1 MDIVPNQLNII
12 INTSIPGYQKIKY
25 TPSMTIKN
33 ISRDDQTVRFD
44 PLMKLNK
51 SIIDKIPEDIRQKQF
66 FNKGLFESLLNY
78 TNGTRAKNLNQAIHY
93 GYIDNNI
100 KVTLQSIF
108 PDNSII
114 YIANK
119 PYVIADVQWSNGNWK
134 VDTKQKKEEIDTS
147 KITDPYLYSTIVKE
161 DIISGEEQLD
171 NLPSSVLYGSN
182 FTGAR
187 DIGRG
192 VKPPEPPEPPGPPGP
207 EPPGPGP
214 GPGPGPEP
222 SGPGPGPGP
231 PPKPPVEPIEDYKL
245 VPSNNS
251 TRILRQYFQATN
263 FYKLINFLYQYLAP
277 AVKLQIVNL
286 LRTTTTI
293 NIVTTTNVSQAAYNE
308 TVKGVSVAAA
318 TANGDCFFLA
328 VADAINY
335 YNFTNQ
341 DDRIQSGIYGT
352 GKNLFTQLYL
362 RTLVYEYVVNEWD
375 LDNYLKNIAPV
386 NAKEMN
392 DEFARRLAGYPP
404 VPGISNED
412 YKTLAESVY
421 KSNDN
426 FLVEMLP
433 SVPKNT
439 DPKYTAPFTVINNK
453 KKIKDYILGKAYWA
467 NQVAIYALCWKLKIN
482 IIPIT
487 RQTHST
493 TGDLISI
500 PYIHF
505 TDDSWDKYLFL
516 YWSNNH
522 YELITFDSNQII
534 PSANKKSRIVTSK
547 TSIFERKSDK
557 YPPLYI
563 IFLIFGRY
571 LRYDDADKAIFSV
584 LPEFM
589 KQFNDALI
597 RIYDAKKSDPTN
609 AEINKF
615 ITYLSLYFPNIK
627 HPGPPTGPTGP
638 PTGPPKTSKTIIGG
652 YQPTPRYNPYPQYN
666 PQPRYNP
673 YPQYNP
679 TPRYNPY
686 PQYNPQ
692 PRYNPYP
699 QYNPQPRYNPYPFLA
714 KNMVKRDYEHDN
726 SKLAYY
732 ITIDMEL
739 HPGTSITPQEQKVL
753 KCRQKWNSVRKAY
766 ADFVGKP
773 YIIPP
778 VYQNKT
784 LKKVEN
790 TTNKTQKKRIAQNN
804 NNSRKY
810 RPAQNLVRVKRSV
823 KNR

>member
-1 MDIVPNQLNII
+1 MDIVPNQLNIT

-33 ISRDDQTVRFD
+33 IKSDDKTVRFE

-66 FNKGLFESLLNY
+66 FNKGLFDSLLNY
-78 TNGTRAKNLNQAIHY
+78 TNGRRAKNLLQAIHY

-100 KVTLQSIF
+100 KVTLKSIF

-119 PYVIADVQWSNGNWK
+119 PYTIADVQWSNGDWK
-134 VDTKQKKEEIDTS
+134 VDTKQKKEQIDPS
-147 KITDPYLYSTIVKE
+147 KITDPYLYSTIVRE
-161 DIISGEEQLD
+161 DIISGEQQLD
-171 NLPSSVLYGSN
+171 QLPPSVLYGSN

-192 VKPPEPPEPPGPPGP
+192 VKPPEPEPPAPPEPPGPPGP
-207 EPPGPGP
+207 PG
-214 GPGPGPEP
+214 
-222 SGPGPGPGP
+222 
-231 PPKPPVEPIEDYKL
+231 PPKPPGPPTPEPIEEYKL
-245 VPSNNS
+245 QPSNNS
-251 TRILRQYFQATN
+251 TRILRQYFQASN
-263 FYKLINFLYQYLAP
+263 FYKLINYLYQYLDT
-277 AVKLQIVNL
+277 AVQLQIVNL
-286 LRTTTTI
+286 LRSTTTI
-293 NIVTTTNVSQAAYNE
+293 NIITTTNVSQAAYNE
-308 TVKGVSVAAA
+308 SVRGLSVAAA
-318 TANGDCFFLA
+318 NANGDCFFLA

-352 GKNLFTQLYL
+352 GKNLFTQTYL
-362 RTLVYEYVVNEWD
+362 RSLVYEYVVNEWD

-386 NAKEMN
+386 NAKELN
-392 DEFARRLAGYPP
+392 VRFANRLSGYPT
-404 VPGISNED
+404 GITNED
-412 YKTLAESVY
+412 YKTLVENIY

-426 FLVEMLP
+426 FLVEMI
-433 SVPKNT
+433 STVPKNT
-439 DPKYTAPFTVINNK
+439 DPKYTAPFTVITDK
-453 KKIKDYILGKAYWA
+453 KKIKDYILGKNYWA

-487 RQTHST
+487 RQTHTT

-534 PSANKKSRIVTSK
+534 PSANKKSRTVTSK
-547 TSIFERKSDK
+547 TCIFERKSDK

-589 KQFNDALI
+589 KQFNDGLN
-597 RIYDAKKSDPTN
+597 RIYNAKIADPTN

-615 ITYLSLYFPNIK
+615 ITYLSFYFPNIK
-627 HPGPPTGPTGP
+627 HPQPPTGTP
-638 PTGPPKTSKTIIGG
+638 PTKPPKPSKTIIGG

-666 PQPRYNP
+666 PQPYQR
-673 YPQYNP
+673 YNP

-692 PRYNPYP
+692 PYQRYNP
-699 QYNPQPRYNPYPFLA
+699 PRYNPYGTQPFLA

-739 HPGTSITPQEQKVL
+739 HPGTTITPQEQKVL

-784 LKKVEN
+784 VKRAEN
-790 TTNKTQKKRIAQNN
+790 TTNKTQKNPIAQNN
-804 NNSRKY
+804 NNTRKY
-810 RPAQNLVRVKRSV
+810 RPAQNVTGWKRTV

>member
-1 MDIVPNQLNII
+1 MDIVPNQLNIT

-25 TPSMTIKN
+25 SPSMTIKN
-33 ISRDDQTVRFD
+33 IKSDDKTVRFN

-66 FNKGLFESLLNY
+66 FNKGLFDSLLNY
-78 TNGTRAKNLNQAIHY
+78 TNGRRAKNLMQAIHY

-100 KVTLQSIF
+100 KVTLKSIF

-119 PYVIADVQWSNGNWK
+119 PYTIADVQWSNGDWK
-134 VDTKQKKEEIDTS
+134 VDTKQKKEQIDPS
-147 KITDPYLYSTIVKE
+147 KITDPYLYSTIVRE
-161 DIISGEEQLD
+161 DIISGEQQLD
-171 NLPSSVLYGSN
+171 QLPPSVLYGSN

-187 DIGRG
+187 DVGRG
-192 VKPPEPPEPPGPPGP
+192 VEPPTLVEPPTRVVEP
-207 EPPGPGP
+207 PPGPGP
-214 GPGPGPEP
+214 PTKPIE
-222 SGPGPGPGP
+222 P
-231 PPKPPVEPIEDYKL
+231 PPKPVEPIEEYNL
-245 VPSNNS
+245 IPSNNS

-263 FYKLINFLYQYLAP
+263 FYKLINFLYQYLDSE
-277 AVKLQIVNL
+277 VKLQIVDL
-286 LRTTTTI
+286 LRSTTTI
-293 NIVTTTNVSQAAYNE
+293 DIVTTTNVSPNAYKQSVE
-308 TVKGVSVAAA
+308 GVSVAAA
-318 TANGDCFFLA
+318 NANGDCFFLA
-328 VADAINY
+328 VADALNY

-341 DDRIQSGIYGT
+341 DDRIQSGVYGT
-352 GKNLFTQLYL
+352 GKILFTQLYL
-362 RTLVYEYVVNEWD
+362 RTLVYEYIVNDWD

-386 NAKEMN
+386 NAQELN
-392 DEFARRLAGYPP
+392 DEFARRLAGYPQ
-404 VPGISNED
+404 VPGISKED
-412 YKTLAESVY
+412 YMVLAVSVY
-421 KSNDN
+421 KSKDN
-426 FLVEMLP
+426 FLVEMVP
-433 SVPKNT
+433 SMPKNT
-439 DPKYTAPFTVINNK
+439 DPKYTAPFTVIDNK
-453 KKIKDYILGKAYWA
+453 KKIKDYILGKNYWA
-467 NQVAIYALCWKLKIN
+467 NQVAIYALCSKLKVN

-522 YELITFDSNQII
+522 YELITFNSKQKI
-534 PSANKKSRIVTSK
+534 PTENKKTKIVTSK
-547 TSIFERKSDK
+547 TAIFKRNSTL

-571 LRYDDADKAIFSV
+571 LRYDDADKDIFSV

-597 RIYDAKKSDPTN
+597 RIYDANIADPTN
-609 AEINKF
+609 AQ
-615 ITYLSLYFPNIK
+615 ITQFLNNLSFYFPNIK
-627 HPGPPTGPTGP
+627 P
-638 PTGPPKTSKTIIGG
+638 PPKPIVGG
-652 YQPTPRYNPYPQYN
+652 YQPQNGYYNQPSRYNPPPRYNPYPQYN
-666 PQPRYNP
+666 PQPYQRYN
-673 YPQYNP
+673 Q
-679 TPRYNPY
+679 TPRYNP
-686 PQYNPQ
+686 QYNPS
-692 PRYNPYP
+692 
-699 QYNPQPRYNPYPFLA
+699 PFLA

-739 HPGTSITPQEQKVL
+739 HPGTSITPQEQKIL

-784 LKKVEN
+784 LKRVEN
-790 TTNKTQKKRIAQNN
+790 TTNKTQKKPIAQNN
-804 NNSRKY
+804 NITRKY

>member
-25 TPSMTIKN
+25 NPSMTIKN
-33 ISRDDQTVRFD
+33 INSDDKTVRFD
-44 PLMKLNK
+44 PLIKLNK
-51 SIIDKIPEDIRQKQF
+51 SLIDKIPEDIRQKQF
-66 FNKGLFESLLNY
+66 FNKGLFESLINY
-78 TNGTRAKNLNQAIHY
+78 TNGTRAKNLNQAINY

-100 KVTLQSIF
+100 KVTLKTIF

-134 VDTKQKKEEIDTS
+134 VDTKQKKEQIDPS

-171 NLPSSVLYGSN
+171 QLPPSVLYGSN

-187 DIGRG
+187 DVGRG
-192 VKPPEPPEPPGPPGP
+192 VKPEPELPGPPAPEPPGPPKPPKP
-207 EPPGPGP
+207 EPPKPI
-214 GPGPGPEP
+214 EP
-222 SGPGPGPGP
+222 PARI
-231 PPKPPVEPIEDYKL
+231 VEPIEQYKL
-245 VPSNNS
+245 QPSNNS

-263 FYKLINFLYQYLAP
+263 FYKLINYLYQYLDP
-277 AVKLQIVNL
+277 EVQLQIVNL
-286 LRTTTTI
+286 LRSTTTI
-293 NIVTTTNVSQAAYNE
+293 NIITTTNVSQAAYNE
-308 TVKGVSVAAA
+308 SVRGLSVAAA
-318 TANGDCFFLA
+318 NANGDCFFLA

-352 GKNLFTQLYL
+352 GKNLFTQTYL
-362 RTLVYEYVVNEWD
+362 RSLVYEYVVNEWD

-386 NAKEMN
+386 NAKELN
-392 DEFARRLAGYPP
+392 VRFANRLSGYPT
-404 VPGISNED
+404 GITNED
-412 YKTLAESVY
+412 YMVLAENIY

-426 FLVEMLP
+426 FLVEMI
-433 SVPKNT
+433 STVPKNT
-439 DPKYTAPFTVINNK
+439 DPKYTAPFTVITDK
-453 KKIKDYILGKAYWA
+453 KKIKDYILGKNYWA

-487 RQTHST
+487 RQTHT
-493 TGDLISI
+493 KTGDLISI

-534 PSANKKSRIVTSK
+534 PSANKKTRTVTSK
-547 TSIFERKSDK
+547 TCIFERKSDK

-589 KQFNDALI
+589 KQFNDGLN
-597 RIYDAKKSDPTN
+597 RIYDAKNADPTN
-609 AEINKF
+609 GEINKF
-615 ITYLSLYFPNIK
+615 MTYLSFYFPNIK
-627 HPGPPTGPTGP
+627 HPQPLTGTPPTGQ
-638 PTGPPKTSKTIIGG
+638 PPKPIIGG
-652 YQPTPRYNPYPQYN
+652 YQPPPRYYPTPGYNPPPRYNPVPYQRYNSPPRYNPYGTQ
-666 PQPRYNP
+666 
-673 YPQYNP
+673 
-679 TPRYNPY
+679 
-686 PQYNPQ
+686 
-692 PRYNPYP
+692 
-699 QYNPQPRYNPYPFLA
+699 PFLA
-714 KNMVKRDYEHDN
+714 KNMVKRDNEYDN

-753 KCRQKWNSVRKAY
+753 KCRQKWNSVRKSLCG
-766 ADFVGKP
+766 FRG
-773 YIIPP
+773 
-778 VYQNKT
+778 
-784 LKKVEN
+784 
-790 TTNKTQKKRIAQNN
+790 
-804 NNSRKY
+804 
-810 RPAQNLVRVKRSV
+810 
-823 KNR
+823 